1 MSNPLVECVPN
12 FSEARRPEVVAAI
25 VKAITDVDGVHLLD
39 QHSDIDHNRT
49 VITFVGSP
57 KAVEEAA
64 FQSIAAAAGLID
76 LNQHSGEHPR
86 MGAADVVPFI
96 PISDVSM
103 QECVEMARR
112 LGKRVA
118 DELNIPVYLYEAAA
132 SRPERQNLENIRRG
146 EFEGI
151 KAEIGDNPGREPDFG
166 PRELGSA
173 GATVIGARQPLIA
186 FNAYLTTAD
195 VEIAQKIAKAVRNS
209 SGGLRFVK
217 AIGLLVEGR
226 AQVSMNLTD
235 FRRTPVARVL
245 EMIRSEAARYG
256 VAVHHTELVGL
267 LPQEALSEAAAW
279 YLQLDDFKKEQVLEN
294 RIAGLSLA
302 PGETSSNPY
311 VFLDDL
317 AAAAPTPGGGSAAA
331 FSGAAAASLCAMVA
345 RLTVGKKK
353 YADVETEMSECI
365 EEAERLRKDMIALV
379 ETDAAAFDGIMTAF
393 KLPKDT
399 PEQQQSR
406 TDAVENATLHAMEVP
421 LETAR
426 KAVQTIHLALKLAD
440 KGNVN
445 AISDAA
451 SGAAM
456 ARAALTAAGLNV
468 RINANGLRD
477 RTAAER
483 FSIDVRALETE
494 ADRLAAGLR
503 KILEDRGQIS
513 F

>member
-1 MSNPLVECVPN
+1 
-12 FSEARRPEVVAAI
+12 
-25 VKAITDVDGVHLLD
+25 VDGVHLLD

-64 FQSIAAAAGLID
+64 FQSIAAAARLID

-118 DELNIPVYLYEAAA
+118 AELNIPVYLYEAAA

-146 EFEGI
+146 EYEGI
-151 KAEIGDNPGREPDFG
+151 KAEIGENPDREPDFG
-166 PRELGSA
+166 PSALGPA

-186 FNAYLTTAD
+186 FNAYLTTTD
-195 VEIAQKIAKAVRNS
+195 VEIAQKIAKAVRHS
-209 SGGLRFVK
+209 SGGLRYVK

-245 EMIRSEAARYG
+245 EMIRCEAARYG

-267 LPQEALSEAAAW
+267 LPQEALSDAAAW
-279 YLQLDDFKKEQVLEN
+279 YLQLDGFKKEQVLEN
-294 RIAGLSLA
+294 RMTGLSLA
-302 PGETSSNPY
+302 PVETSSNPFI
-311 VFLDDL
+311 FLDDL

-345 RLTVGKKK
+345 RLTAGKKK
-353 YADVETEMSECI
+353 YADVEAEMYECI
-365 EEAERLRKDMIALV
+365 EEAETLRKDLISLV
-379 ETDAAAFDGIMTAF
+379 EADAAAFDGIMAAF
-393 KLPKDT
+393 KLPKVT
-399 PEQQQSR
+399 PDQQQSR
-406 TDAVENATLHAMEVP
+406 ADAVETATLHAMEIP

-426 KAVQTIHLALKLAD
+426 KAVHAVRLAVKLAE

-456 ARAALTAAGLNV
+456 ARAALTAASLNV
-468 RINANGLRD
+468 HINANGLQD
-477 RTAAER
+477 RNTAEKFIA
-483 FSIDVRALETE
+483 DVRNLESE
-494 ADRLAAGLR
+494 ADDLAAGLR
-503 KILEDRGQIS
+503 KILEERGQIA

>member
-12 FSEARRPEVVAAI
+12 FSEARRPEVVAEI
-25 VKAITDVDGVHLLD
+25 VKTITDVDGVHLLD
-39 QHSDIDHNRT
+39 QHSDSDHNRT
-49 VITFVGSP
+49 VITFLGSP
-57 KAVEEAA
+57 GAVEEAA
-64 FQSIAAAAGLID
+64 FQSIAAAVRLID

-96 PISDVSM
+96 PISDVAM

-118 DELNIPVYLYEAAA
+118 SELNIPVYLYEAAA

-146 EFEGI
+146 EYEGI
-151 KAEIGDNPGREPDFG
+151 KAEIGENPDREPDFG
-166 PRELGSA
+166 PRELGPA

-195 VEIAQKIAKAVRNS
+195 VEIAQKIAKAVRHS
-209 SGGLRFVK
+209 SGGLRYVK

-245 EMIRSEAARYG
+245 EMIRSEAARNG

-279 YLQLDDFKKEQVLEN
+279 YLQLDGFNKEQVLEN
-294 RIAGLSLA
+294 RMASLSLA
-302 PGETSSNPY
+302 PVETSSNPY
-311 VFLDDL
+311 IFLDDL
-317 AAAAPTPGGGSAAA
+317 AAASPTPGGGSAAA

-353 YADVETEMSECI
+353 YADVETEMYEYI
-365 EEAERLRKDMIALV
+365 DEAEGLRKDLIALV
-379 ETDAAAFDGIMTAF
+379 EADAAAFEGIMAAF
-393 KLPKDT
+393 KQPKDT
-399 PEQQQSR
+399 PELQQSR
-406 TDAVENATLHAMEVP
+406 AEAVENATLHAMEVP
-421 LETAR
+421 LLTAR
-426 KAVQTIHLALKLAD
+426 KAVQAIHLAVRLAE

-456 ARAALTAAGLNV
+456 ARAALNAAGLNV

-477 RTAAER
+477 QITAER
-483 FSIDVRALETE
+483 FIADVRSLETE
-494 ADRLAAGLR
+494 ADHLAAGLQ
-503 KILEDRGQIS
+503 KILEERGQIA